1 MGTLMKERI
10 ESRGRQKVLSKEEV
24 FEVLSDKEWH
34 SKHKIADSYGVS
46 ASTVSARVKEL
57 AEDGWAIL
65 TGVDG
70 YLLQEPEDI
79 TDEDAARAVE
89 KMTRWM
95 IGVVT
100 RQAMSAKP
108 MKRLLGKARKLLPK
122 SRDERT
128 IVRKYLVQLTHLIDW
143 QDSEEDEP

>member
-10 ESRGRQKVLSKEEV
+10 ESRGRYKVLSKEEV
-24 FEVLSDKEWH
+24 FEALSDKEWH
-34 SKHKIADSYGVS
+34 RKLEIAGSYGVS
-46 ASTVSARVKEL
+46 ASTVSARVREL

-70 YLLQEPEDI
+70 YRLQEPEDI
-79 TDEDAARAVE
+79 SDEDAARAVE

-95 IGVVT
+95 MGVVT
-100 RQAMSAKP
+100 RQAISAKP
-108 MKRLLGKARKLLPK
+108 MKRLLGKARKILPK

-143 QDSEEDEP
+143 DESEEDDL